1 MPIAIWYDMRE
12 GLDRLE
18 ERTKQFGIDVIA
30 LSMKLE
36 RMPGLSDMASQLR
49 RAAGSVAA
57 NHRAMRRARSMKEFA
72 AKLQIVNEE
81 SDECVLWLEMA
92 DQLCEPQTTR
102 NLTSHAFTHSPI
114 PPLPH
119 SPIDWPI
126 HPLPHCLIQS
136 PSDIVT
142 SRACPVPAQAARLW

>member
-92 DQLCEPQTTR
+92 DQLCEPLRPDVQRLLAEARELRAIFAKARATTR
-102 NLTSHAFTHSPI
+102 
-114 PPLPH
+114 
-119 SPIDWPI
+119 
-126 HPLPHCLIQS
+126 
-136 PSDIVT
+136 
-142 SRACPVPAQAARLW
+142 RRLAT

>member
-1 MPIAIWYDMRE
+1 MRIAIWHRMRD

-36 RMPGLSDMASQLR
+36 RMPGLGDVASQLR

-92 DQLCEPQTTR
+92 DQLCEPLRQDVQRLLAEARELRAIFAKARATTR
-102 NLTSHAFTHSPI
+102 
-114 PPLPH
+114 
-119 SPIDWPI
+119 
-126 HPLPHCLIQS
+126 
-136 PSDIVT
+136 
-142 SRACPVPAQAARLW
+142 RRLAT